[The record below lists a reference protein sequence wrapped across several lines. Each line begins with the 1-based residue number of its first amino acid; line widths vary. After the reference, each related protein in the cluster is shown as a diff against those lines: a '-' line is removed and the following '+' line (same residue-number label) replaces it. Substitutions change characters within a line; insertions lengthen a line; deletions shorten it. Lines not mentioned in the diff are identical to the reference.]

1 MQTSKDPSELL
12 ILWAS
17 GEKETALHMVFLY
30 GINCIRKG
38 WWDEVTLL
46 VWGAATRLAA
56 EDAEIQAQIAAAREM
71 GLRVIGCKRC
81 AEKLEVVETLQG
93 FGVDLF
99 YTGEYLT
106 EWIQSGKKML
116 TV

>member
-1 MQTSKDPSELL
+1 MHNNGEPSKLL

-30 GINCIRKG
+30 GINCRKKG

-56 EDAEIQAQIAAAREM
+56 EDAEVQAQIAAAREV
-71 GLRVIGCKRC
+71 GVRVIGCKRC
-81 AEKLEVVETLQG
+81 AEKLEVVEILEG
-93 FGVDLF
+93 LGVELF
-99 YTGEYLT
+99 YTGEFLT
-106 EWIQSGKKML
+106 DWLQSGKKML
-116 TV
+116 AV